1 MKICGK
7 RIFEKYVY
15 NFVNIQRKLKISGY
29 MSLLKG
35 SYWKEFKEGNT
46 DLRAVLDVVT
56 LFEAQVT

>member
-1 MKICGK
+1 MKICEK

-35 SYWKEFKEGNT
+35 SHWKEFKEGNT

-56 LFEAQVT
+56 LFEA